1 MHDPV
6 ATAMPNGE
14 SLNIFTYSLSYCVN
28 RFIRTSLVGKAGAM
42 SIKYDENTG
51 TDLLDQL
58 TESVNRGAAPET
70 IGEPSRYLPYRSGP
84 FRWDTESQVG

>member
-1 MHDPV
+1 
-6 ATAMPNGE
+6 
-14 SLNIFTYSLSYCVN
+14 
-28 RFIRTSLVGKAGAM
+28 M

-70 IGEPSRYLPYRSGP
+70 IREPSRYLPYRSGP
-84 FRWDTESQVG
+84 FRWDTEPQVG